1 MYRMCDFTKE
11 YTYFIDQK
19 LNICFR
25 HASGKEYIFPTLLKD
40 NIEISIPPEQQEIR
54 DFMEKKTETLPAECV
69 DTFLQ
74 LMDVKFSFYL
84 ISLIDKAAYDML
96 FYKDMLIINSDRA
109 QFFNEKMVPVKEIY
123 KLYNIGSK
131 GFDGIYAQL
140 LEDLESYINGKINN
154 NINVNF
160 GMHEYVERFRPVQR
174 SLATEFAEKKP
185 DLIKIL
191 SYYGDIVRI
200 KSDYCTNKHII
211 MTPEEIE
218 EIYSAITMI
227 KEIINS
233 CTAVTVER
241 TA

>member
-1 MYRMCDFTKE
+1 MYKICDFSKE

-40 NIEISIPPEQQEIR
+40 NIEITIPPEKQKIR
-54 DFMEKKTETLPAECV
+54 DFMDKKTDILPADCV
-69 DTFLQ
+69 DAFLQ
-74 LMDVKFSFYL
+74 LMNVKFSFYL
-84 ISLIDKAAYDML
+84 ISLIDKANYDML

-109 QFFNEKMVPVKEIY
+109 QFFNGKMVPVKEIY
-123 KLYNIGSK
+123 KLYTIGK
-131 GFDGIYAQL
+131 GGFDSVYAQL
-140 LEDLESYINGKINN
+140 IEDIETYINGKINN

-160 GMHEYVERFRPVQR
+160 SMHEYVERFRPVQR
-174 SLATEFAEKKP
+174 ALAAEFTEKRP
-185 DLIKIL
+185 DLIRIL
-191 SYYGDIVRI
+191 SLYGDIIRI

-218 EIYSAITMI
+218 EIYEAINMI

-233 CTAVTVER
+233 CTAVTIER